1 MFAVLV
7 TFQIKTECVDAFL
20 PLMKDNA
27 VTSLQKEPG
36 CHVFDICKDGP
47 EVFLYELYEDRA
59 AFDVH
64 LDSDHFLAFDAAVAD
79 MVADKQVRL
88 YDEVIR

>member
-7 TFQIKTECVDAFL
+7 TFQIKAGCMDSFL

-27 VTSLQKEPG
+27 ATSLQKEPG
-36 CHVFDICKDGP
+36 CHVFDICLDGH
-47 EVFLYELYEDRA
+47 EVFLYELYDDRA
-59 AFDVH
+59 AFNTH
-64 LDSDHFLAFDAAVAD
+64 LTSDHFLNFDAATAA